1 MFVKNLIKPFF
12 ISLSILVKISVK
24 LSREKKI
31 KVINLEEGSIV
42 LDLLRKLKL
51 KPDTVIVL
59 DNNMPIPNDDILQ
72 DKQNLS
78 ILIVSSGG

>member
-51 KPDTVIVL
+51 KPDTVIVS
-59 DNNMPIPNDDILQ
+59 DNNMPIPDDDILQ